1 MQSNQRPP
9 RRNRNE
15 PLEINTL
22 EGRVPCCPLSPPPLR
37 WPPCIGSSPLYG
49 KTDKSDMKSVHAT
62 ADISAN
68 SQAVIGL
75 ALKQG
80 GYLNLLRKR
89 LKGLRCHHRFLS
101 VFPFDQSE
109 LEPSDSS
116 AAVSSD

>member
-1 MQSNQRPP
+1 
-9 RRNRNE
+9 
-15 PLEINTL
+15 
-22 EGRVPCCPLSPPPLR
+22 
-37 WPPCIGSSPLYG
+37 
-49 KTDKSDMKSVHAT
+49 MKSVHAT

-68 SQAVIGL
+68 SQAVIGM

-116 AAVSSD
+116 AAFIWLNSLIFLPVSHIVRFRIRFNRSEVIELRSLDLGIRLPIDLVYDIA